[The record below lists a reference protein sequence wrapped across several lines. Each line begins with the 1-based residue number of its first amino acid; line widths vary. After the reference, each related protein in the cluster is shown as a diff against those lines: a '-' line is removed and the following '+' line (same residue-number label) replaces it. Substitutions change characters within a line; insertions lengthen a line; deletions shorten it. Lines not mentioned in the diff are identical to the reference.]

1 MEADF
6 AIELGADDEV
16 LEIPW
21 AAADGSLRYYDL
33 KQSPELLGQIKETEG
48 VPELGNFLLAVN
60 SASGRLASA
69 KCDLWSSDEI
79 GPAEDIFSASMKFG
93 GYVDL
98 WFAQERSRLCFELH
112 EAAARQLVRTLQQA
126 PEPAAAAEFL
136 VRRCYYGREPQVVE
150 GFYIT
155 FYLFGYGSD
164 EAEARRHWGAGLRLA
179 EMAIRQLSES

>member
-6 AIELGADDEV
+6 AIELGADDAV

-21 AAADGSLRYYDL
+21 AAPDGSLRYYDL
-33 KQSPELLGQIKETEG
+33 KQHPELLDQIQETERA
-48 VPELGNFLLAVN
+48 PELGNFLLAVN
-60 SASGRLASA
+60 SGSGTLESA
-69 KCDLWSSDEI
+69 KCDVWTSDEI
-79 GPAEDIFSASMKFG
+79 SFAEEIFAARMKFG
-93 GYVDL
+93 CYVDL
-98 WFAQERSRLCFELH
+98 LFAEEGLRFCFEVH
-112 EAAARQLVRTLQQA
+112 EEAVRQLAEALQHA

-136 VRRCYYGREPQVVE
+136 VRRCYYGREPQTVE

-179 EMAIRQLSES
+179 AMAIGQLSES